1 MAINKKKLT
10 STSIGV
16 KRSTKAAF
24 NDLVQQINEENWKVN
39 GEESG
44 KITHD
49 DVLMEL
55 IRAYRKVGV

>member
-1 MAINKKKLT
+1 MAIQKTKSE

-24 NDLVQQINEENWKVN
+24 SDLVQHINEENWKVN
-39 GEESG
+39 GESAA

-49 DVLMEL
+49 DVMMEL